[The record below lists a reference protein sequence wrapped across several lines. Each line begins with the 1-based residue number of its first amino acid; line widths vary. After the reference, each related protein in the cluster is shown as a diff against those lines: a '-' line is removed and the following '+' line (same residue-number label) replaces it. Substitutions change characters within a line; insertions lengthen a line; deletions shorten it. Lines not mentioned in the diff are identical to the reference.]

1 MTPVEA
7 VSPPIGQHR
16 VCSNYNAGPVMSLE
30 KEVQEAV
37 GDLLNRLRGS
47 IESELTDVVKSTHGE
62 QAVLSRVLA
71 GVRRLD
77 ADTTLTAVLDSLGE
91 LIAAFSGRAAIL
103 VIEENGKIRPWRF
116 VGFSPDISDVAAL
129 PLTDADL
136 SFMNKIVIEGQ
147 TCLLSSTDRQATNS
161 RGFSFAELTEGQHA
175 LVVPVVIGDDVMVLV
190 YADDV
195 SFVSPLSVS
204 SWSEAVE
211 LLARY
216 AGRRLEGLTIDRA
229 LSNTRESTA
238 RK

>member
-1 MTPVEA
+1 
-7 VSPPIGQHR
+7 
-16 VCSNYNAGPVMSLE
+16 MSLE

-47 IESELTDVVKSTHGE
+47 NESELTDVVKATHAE

-116 VGFSPDISDVAAL
+116 VGFSPDIGDVTGL

-147 TCLLSSTDRQATNS
+147 TCLLSSTDGGDTNS
-161 RGFSFAELTEGQHA
+161 GKISFAELTEDRHA

-195 SFVSPLSVS
+195 SFVSPLPVS

-216 AGRRLEGLTIDRA
+216 AGRRLESLTVDRA
-229 LSNTRESTA
+229 LSSTRESIV
-238 RK
+238 RN

>member
-37 GDLLNRLRGS
+37 DGLLNRLRGS
-47 IESELTDVVKSTHGE
+47 IESELTDVVKDTHAE

-116 VGFSPDISDVAAL
+116 VGFSPDRGDVSAL
-129 PLTDADL
+129 PLTDADV
-136 SFMNKIVIEGQ
+136 SFMNKIILQRQ
-147 TCLLSSTDRQATNS
+147 TCLLSSTDEGGTNS
-161 RGFSFAELTEGQHA
+161 GKLSFAELTEGRHA

-195 SFVSPLSVS
+195 SFVSPLSVL

-216 AGRRLEGLTIDRA
+216 AGRRLEGLTIERA
-229 LSNTRESTA
+229 LSSTRKSTV
-238 RK
+238 RN

>member
-1 MTPVEA
+1 
-7 VSPPIGQHR
+7 
-16 VCSNYNAGPVMSLE
+16 MSLE

-47 IESELTDVVKSTHGE
+47 IESELTDVVKDTHAE

-116 VGFSPDISDVAAL
+116 VGFSPDRGDVSAL

-147 TCLLSSTDRQATNS
+147 TCLLSSTDGGDTNS
-161 RGFSFAELTEGQHA
+161 GKISFAELTEDRHA

-195 SFVSPLSVS
+195 SFVSPLPVS

-216 AGRRLEGLTIDRA
+216 AGRRLEGLTVDRA
-229 LSNTRESTA
+229 LSSTRESTA

>member
-47 IESELTDVVKSTHGE
+47 IESELTDVVKVTHAE

-116 VGFSPDISDVAAL
+116 VGFSPDRGDVSAL
-129 PLTDADL
+129 PLTDADV
-136 SFMNKIVIEGQ
+136 SFMNKIILQRQ
-147 TCLLSSTDRQATNS
+147 TCLLSSTDEGGTNS
-161 RGFSFAELTEGQHA
+161 GKLSFAELTEGRHA

-195 SFVSPLSVS
+195 SFVSPLSVL

-216 AGRRLEGLTIDRA
+216 AGRRLEGLTVDRA
-229 LSNTRESTA
+229 LSSTRESIV
-238 RK
+238 RN

>member
-1 MTPVEA
+1 
-7 VSPPIGQHR
+7 
-16 VCSNYNAGPVMSLE
+16 MSLE
-30 KEVQEAV
+30 KEVREAV
-37 GDLLNRLRGS
+37 DGLLNRLRGS
-47 IESELTDVVKSTHGE
+47 IESELTDVVKDTHAE

-91 LIAAFSGRAAIL
+91 LIAALSGRAALL
-103 VIEENGKIRPWRF
+103 VVEENGKIRPWRF
-116 VGFSPDISDVAAL
+116 VRFSPDRGDVSAL
-129 PLTDADL
+129 PLTDADV
-136 SFMNKIVIEGQ
+136 SFMNKIILQRQ
-147 TCLLSSTDRQATNS
+147 TCLLSSTDEGGTNS
-161 RGFSFAELTEGQHA
+161 GKLSFAELTEGRHA

-195 SFVSPLSVS
+195 SFVSPLSVL

-216 AGRRLEGLTIDRA
+216 AGRRLEGLTVDRA
-229 LSNTRESTA
+229 LSSTRESTA

>member
-47 IESELTDVVKSTHGE
+47 IESELTGVVKATHAE

-77 ADTTLTAVLDSLGE
+77 ADTTLAAVLDSLGE

-103 VIEENGKIRPWRF
+103 VIEENDKIRPWRF
-116 VGFSPDISDVAAL
+116 VGFSPDRGDVSAL

-147 TCLLSSTDRQATNS
+147 TCLLSSTDGGDTNS
-161 RGFSFAELTEGQHA
+161 GKISFAELTEDRHA

-195 SFVSPLSVS
+195 SFVSPLPVS

-216 AGRRLEGLTIDRA
+216 AGRRLEGLTVDRA
-229 LSNTRESTA
+229 LSSTRESIV
-238 RK
+238 RN

>member
-1 MTPVEA
+1 
-7 VSPPIGQHR
+7 
-16 VCSNYNAGPVMSLE
+16 MSLE

-77 ADTTLTAVLDSLGE
+77 ADTTLTAGLDSLGE

-116 VGFSPDISDVAAL
+116 VGFSPDRGDVSAL
-129 PLTDADL
+129 PLTDADV
-136 SFMNKIVIEGQ
+136 SFMNKIILQRQ
-147 TCLLSSTDRQATNS
+147 TCLLPSTDEGGTNS
-161 RGFSFAELTEGQHA
+161 GKLSFAELTEGRHA

-195 SFVSPLSVS
+195 SFASPLPVS

-216 AGRRLEGLTIDRA
+216 AGRRLEGLTIERA
-229 LSNTRESTA
+229 LSSTRKSTV
-238 RK
+238 RN

>member
-1 MTPVEA
+1 
-7 VSPPIGQHR
+7 
-16 VCSNYNAGPVMSLE
+16 MSLE

-37 GDLLNRLRGS
+37 DGLLNRLRGS
-47 IESELTDVVKSTHGE
+47 IESELTGVVKATHAE

-103 VIEENGKIRPWRF
+103 VIEENDKIRPWRF
-116 VGFSPDISDVAAL
+116 VGFSPDRGDVSAL

-147 TCLLSSTDRQATNS
+147 TCLLSSTDGGDTNS
-161 RGFSFAELTEGQHA
+161 GKISFAELTEDRHA

-195 SFVSPLSVS
+195 SFVSPLPVS

-216 AGRRLEGLTIDRA
+216 AGRRLEGLTVDRA
-229 LSNTRESTA
+229 LSRTRESIV

>member
-1 MTPVEA
+1 
-7 VSPPIGQHR
+7 
-16 VCSNYNAGPVMSLE
+16 MSLE

-47 IESELTDVVKSTHGE
+47 IESELTDVVKATHAE
-62 QAVLSRVLA
+62 QAVLSRVIA

-116 VGFSPDISDVAAL
+116 VGFSPDRGDVSAL
-129 PLTDADL
+129 PLTDADV
-136 SFMNKIVIEGQ
+136 SFMNKIILQRQ
-147 TCLLSSTDRQATNS
+147 TCLLSSTDEGGTNS
-161 RGFSFAELTEGQHA
+161 GKLSFAELTEGRHA
-175 LVVPVVIGDDVMVLV
+175 LVVPVAIGDDVMVLV

-195 SFVSPLSVS
+195 SFVSPLSVL

-216 AGRRLEGLTIDRA
+216 AGRRLEGLTIERA
-229 LSNTRESTA
+229 LSSTRKSTV
-238 RK
+238 RN

>member
-1 MTPVEA
+1 M
-7 VSPPIGQHR
+7 
-16 VCSNYNAGPVMSLE
+16 
-30 KEVQEAV
+30 
-37 GDLLNRLRGS
+37 
-47 IESELTDVVKSTHGE
+47 VKDTHAE

-103 VIEENGKIRPWRF
+103 VIEENDKIRPWRF
-116 VGFSPDISDVAAL
+116 VGFSPDRGDVSAL

-147 TCLLSSTDRQATNS
+147 TCLLSSTDGGDTNS
-161 RGFSFAELTEGQHA
+161 GKISFAELTEDRHA

-195 SFVSPLSVS
+195 SFVSPLPVS

-216 AGRRLEGLTIDRA
+216 AGRRLEGLTVDRA
-229 LSNTRESTA
+229 LSSTRESIV
-238 RK
+238 RN

>member
-30 KEVQEAV
+30 KEVREAV
-37 GDLLNRLRGS
+37 DGLLNRLRGS

-62 QAVLSRVLA
+62 QAVLSAVLA

-91 LIAAFSGRAAIL
+91 IIGALSGRAVVL
-103 VIEENGKIRPWRF
+103 VVEENGKIRPWRF
-116 VGFSPDISDVAAL
+116 VGFGPDIGDVTGL

-136 SFMNKIVIEGQ
+136 SFMNKIILQKQ

-161 RGFSFAELTEGQHA
+161 GGLSFAELTEDQHGFVA
-175 LVVPVVIGDDVMVLV
+175 PVVIGDDVMVLV

-195 SFVSPLSVS
+195 SFASPLSVS
-204 SWSEAVE
+204 SWPEAVE

-229 LSNTRESTA
+229 LSRPSDSTD
-238 RK
+238 RN